1 MKIIILEGVDN
12 LGKSTVARALA
23 DFYAKEGYGVV
34 SIHCVAK
41 TDFDWLAR
49 DICEMESNEYRSVE
63 NGSFKNETLLI
74 LDRSWKDEYVYGP
87 IYRRKTK
94 GEMIRRIH
102 DIVVP
107 IRKKPVDWR
116 ANIYEILL
124 ESDPDFAIGNDD
136 DKSYYSGMEYD
147 DKVNRVE
154 YEMSMFREAMS
165 VNEFFLDG
173 DHKINVKV
181 DHDGKFR
188 PLSDITGQITGRI
201 KFKKLQ
207 DDTVSRTA

>member
-23 DFYAKEGYGVV
+23 DFYTNEGYGVV
-34 SIHCVAK
+34 SIHCVAR
-41 TDFDWLAR
+41 TDFNKLVR
-49 DICEMESNEYRSVE
+49 DIREMEYNEYRSVKE
-63 NGSFKNETLLI
+63 GTFTNETLLI

-87 IYRRKTK
+87 IYRSRTK
-94 GEMIRRIH
+94 DEMIKRIH
-102 DIVVP
+102 DIVAP

-116 ANIYEILL
+116 ANMYEVLL

-154 YEMSMFREAMS
+154 YEMSMFREAMA
-165 VNEFFLDG
+165 VNEFFLDN
-173 DHKINVKV
+173 DHKITIKV

-188 PLSDITGQITGRI
+188 PLPDITAQITGRI

-207 DDTVSRTA
+207 DETIS